1 LKYTSNILTGAVRS
15 GDLSKVVWLHRACDT
30 EQRCELGDHAEL
42 CYAAAKS
49 GSIALLDWQQQS
61 GVAPINDLEVCEAAA
76 RHVMFMY
83 CSTCMLGGG
92 R

>member
-1 LKYTSNILTGAVRS
+1 LTGAVRS
-15 GDLSKVVWLHRACDT
+15 GDLSKVTWLYT

-49 GSIALLDWQQQS
+49 GSIALLDWLKQL
-61 GVAPINDLEVCEAAA
+61 GVALTTIHGNIGGLEVCEAAA
-76 RHVMFMY
+76 RHGRMHALQY
-83 CSTCMLGGG
+83 LHAWGG